1 MPAMRSRNRIGPFAG
16 GVIVAAL
23 LASVG
28 ALAVNPLELIGSHP
42 KAFVEPEGY
51 YKVILP
57 GGFNC
62 ELVKGKRELKCK
74 GTRGPQAALFIRVM
88 DVPRSATAD
97 LVALNEMEH
106 FKKQPHF
113 RHLDSRREVVR
124 GIPAR
129 FEKFAFDYL
138 GNVERPVG
146 VQALYLVKNTKL
158 YVLHFESR
166 LDQFAAYAKDLV
178 ELYGTFVPAELDEG
192 GNPILEEPSAR
203 RRTGPAHTDEEFIER
218 EAERM
223 RKRELRVPGG
233 R

>member
-1 MPAMRSRNRIGPFAG
+1 MPPMRSPLVDLRLLLSA
-16 GVIVAAL
+16 VVL
-23 LASVG
+23 LACAS
-28 ALAVNPLELIGSHP
+28 AVAINPLELIGSHP

-51 YKVILP
+51 YKVVLP

-74 GTRGPQAALFIRVM
+74 GTRGPQATLFIRVM

-106 FKKQPHF
+106 FKKKPHF
-113 RHLDSRREVVR
+113 RHIDSRREVVH
-124 GIPAR
+124 GSPAR

-166 LDQFAAYAKDLV
+166 LDQFGAYAKDLV
-178 ELYGTFVPAELDEG
+178 ELYGTFEPAELDEG
-192 GNPILEEPSAR
+192 GNPILEIPEEK
-203 RRTGPAHTDEEFIER
+203 RRTGKARSDEDIMER
-218 EAERM
+218 EAERLK
-223 RKRELRVPGG
+223 KRDDSLTGG
-233 R
+233 Y